1 MKHTPLSQLL
11 REGCLIDKSLLALKN
26 KSITINL
33 FQKFVTIEE
42 GLSNTYYREELE
54 WITVWK
60 EIQ

>member
-11 REGCLIDKSLLALKN
+11 REGCLTDKSLLALKN

-54 WITVWK
+54 WVTVWK